1 MGSHKE
7 SQHSDMSKLQLCAS
21 MWTNFKNI
29 VLSKRK
35 TAIEKYTQYHS
46 IYINFINTHNLTTN
60 SLVVHMLVVKT
71 LKKSKGLVD
80 TNIRKGRSTNGRNT
94 KRHRQ
99 FLDLSNEYIEIYFQI
114 VHIHS
119 YPSCLGMCYI
129 LQTGTKKSFFFLR
142 SKFLQ
147 KLMYLVGLLVVS
159 KRMHYKELKKKSI
172 L

>member
-7 SQHSDMSKLQLCAS
+7 SKHNDMSKLQLCAS

-71 LKKSKGLVD
+71 FKEKQG
-80 TNIRKGRSTNGRNT
+80 
-94 KRHRQ
+94 
-99 FLDLSNEYIEIYFQI
+99 
-114 VHIHS
+114 
-119 YPSCLGMCYI
+119 
-129 LQTGTKKSFFFLR
+129 
-142 SKFLQ
+142 
-147 KLMYLVGLLVVS
+147 VG
-159 KRMHYKELKKKSI
+159 
-172 L
+172 